1 MKESSC
7 SLINFLKKSNILP
20 HDAVIPDSTDPTRFL
35 SETHIVN
42 EDSIVDALSSKL
54 GFPIFVITKPDLTR
68 LNLLFDAHM
77 ITAIPLQKWV
87 DHTAIP
93 VEIRDGQLSIA
104 VTNPFDVEWKN
115 SLEFQ
120 FGNKVTV
127 FVAKDSHIRAVLASR
142 QNKTFDIELPD
153 FSSQPQQKDETDI
166 VQTDPGA
173 APVIKV
179 VDKIFSQAV
188 EKGASDIHI
197 TPDTE
202 QTEIKVRV
210 DGIMQPL
217 FTVPKGLHLAMCSRI
232 KLLATL
238 DITEKR
244 RPQDGRIKLKT
255 AFGTKDLRISTVP
268 TGNGENIV
276 IRILGTEL
284 SASDFSS
291 LGMSEDVS
299 QQFTRALSGSSKVF
313 LVTGPTGSGKSSTLY
328 SALKYKHDGT
338 NNIITVED
346 PVEYKIHGIT
356 QIQVNSK
363 VELGF
368 AEGLRSV
375 LRQDPDVIMV
385 GEIRD
390 GETAKIAMQSAQTG
404 HLVLSTLHT
413 NSAAAAI
420 TRLEDLSVPRYIIA
434 TSLGGI
440 VAQRLV
446 RRRCSCDG
454 KDKSCENCG
463 GTGFKGRVALY
474 SFLEITDDIRE
485 AIHHGASEKEIEN
498 LARKKGFLSLHE
510 AGNRLIEQGITTE
523 EELVRVLGPREESVE
538 KPKPSPGIQRT
549 KLLLIEDD
557 PDTRWIMSQV
567 FREQL
572 YDVIE
577 AEDGVDGVKKV
588 YETEPDIIVSD
599 LMMPKMSGLDVVQ
612 RLRADSNTKDIPI
625 LILTAA
631 GTEENELQSFG
642 HGVNDFVS
650 KGSDVKILLARVQ
663 RLLSQIHHS

>member
-1 MKESSC
+1 MKESSS
-7 SLINFLKKSNILP
+7 SLINFLKKSHIISQ
-20 HDAVIPDSTDPTRFL
+20 DEIIPDSSDPIVFL
-35 SETHIVN
+35 TETHVTKEEIII
-42 EDSIVDALSSKL
+42 EALSSKL
-54 GFPIFVITKPDLTR
+54 GIPTFLITKPELSR
-68 LNLLFDAHM
+68 LNLLFDAHL
-77 ITAIPLQKWV
+77 ITEIPIQKWV
-87 DHTAIP
+87 DHMAIP
-93 VEIRDGQLSIA
+93 IEIKEGKLSIA
-104 VTNPFDVEWKN
+104 VANPFDVEWKN

-120 FGNKVTV
+120 LGVMVSIFIARG
-127 FVAKDSHIRAVLASR
+127 SHIRAVLASR
-142 QNKTFDIELPD
+142 ENKTFNIELPD
-153 FSSQPQQKDETDI
+153 FTTNPEQKDETDI
-166 VQTDPGA
+166 VHTDPAA
-173 APVIKV
+173 APVIKI
-179 VDKIFSQAV
+179 VDKLFSQSV
-188 EKGASDIHI
+188 EKGASDIHV
-197 TPDTE
+197 TPDTDH
-202 QTEIKVRV
+202 TDIKVRI

-217 FTVPKGLHLAMCSRI
+217 FSVPKGLHLAMCSRI
-232 KLLATL
+232 KLLASL

-284 SASDFSS
+284 ASTDFSS
-291 LGMSEDVS
+291 LGMSKEITEH
-299 QQFTRALSGSSKVF
+299 FIRALSGSSKVL

-328 SALKYKHDGT
+328 AALNYKHDGT
-338 NNIITVED
+338 HNIITVED

-420 TRLEDLSVPRYIIA
+420 TRLEDLSVPRYIIS

-440 VAQRLV
+440 IAQRLV
-446 RRRCSCDG
+446 RKLCPCLG
-454 KDKSCENCG
+454 KEKSCENCNG
-463 GTGFKGRVALY
+463 KGYKGRTAIY
-474 SFLEITDDIRE
+474 SFLEINDEIRE
-485 AIHHGASEKEIEN
+485 AIHNGASEKEIEN
-498 LARKKGFLSLHE
+498 LARKKGYTSLHE
-510 AGNRLIEQGITTE
+510 AGEKLLEQGITSE
-523 EELVRVLGPREESVE
+523 EELLRVLGPSEEFIQKS
-538 KPKPSPGIQRT
+538 KPSPGIQRT

-577 AEDGVDGVKKV
+577 AEDGVEGVRKV
-588 YETEPDIIVSD
+588 YESEPDIIVSD

-612 RLRADSNTKDIPI
+612 RLKADAKTRDIPI
-625 LILTAA
+625 LMLTAA

-642 HGVNDFVS
+642 HGVSDFVS
-650 KGSDVKILLARVQ
+650 KGSDVKVLIARVQ
-663 RLLSQIHHS
+663 RLLSQIHS